1 MTDEQFHYKTRK
13 KAYGP
18 FKQQLFDLP
27 AENLHAYVNA
37 LEEKFHLLFDK
48 LGMRGTR
55 PIVDEHVHPTLV
67 HRPVPDALK
76 QALEAGAAAR

>member
-1 MTDEQFHYKTRK
+1 MSDEQFHYKTRK

-18 FKQQLFDLP
+18 FKRELFDL
-27 AENLHAYVNA
+27 ARKDDYAAA
-37 LEEKFHLLFDK
+37 LEAKFDFLFEK

-55 PIVDEHVHPTLV
+55 KLVDEYVHPVLV

-76 QALEAGAAAR
+76 AALEQGAGSRS